1 MPWTYILEC
10 RGGAFY
16 VGSTAR
22 ELESRV
28 WQHNHDDQMAANF
41 TRKRRPVRLVYAEW
55 FDAVELAF
63 EREKQLQGW
72 RREKKL
78 ALIASQWEDLTRLA
92 QSGEGRW
99 LRHAQPPRAT
109 KVPEPVE
116 GTGTRSGPG
125 GFDRLNHLER
135 RRS

>member
-16 VGSTAR
+16 VGSTGR

-28 WQHNHDDQMAANF
+28 WEHNHDDQMAANF

-78 ALIASQWEDLTRLA
+78 ALIASRWEDLPRLA
-92 QSGEGRW
+92 QSGEGPVASTSSAT
-99 LRHAQPPRAT
+99 LRD
-109 KVPEPVE
+109 E
-116 GTGTRSGPG
+116 GS
-125 GFDRLNHLER
+125 
-135 RRS
+135 